1 MFNLIQFFA
10 HAASDRALTPIRD
23 WLDSVEIENPQ
34 VAQIICRLIPA
45 SCPFARTVKFDDRF
59 VLPALRGRVLFT
71 IPPLCKLNPFYDQFV
86 GLRFRSLVYL
96 ESAASDAKSR

>member
-1 MFNLIQFFA
+1 MFNLIQLFA
-10 HAASDRALTPIRD
+10 HIASARALNPIRK

-45 SCPFARTVKFDDRF
+45 NCPFARTVKF
-59 VLPALRGRVLFT
+59 GNRVLFT

-86 GLRFRSLVYL
+86 GLRFRSLICL
-96 ESAASDAKSR
+96 DAASHPTSR